1 MPIDTDT
8 TGLPGNPDVSE
19 AAAKPAEP
27 APGPSSDH
35 HGPSA
40 SAEDGGAPV
49 RRTSDRRVAANRA
62 NGQKSTGPRTALGK
76 ERSSMNGLKRRSVR
90 LLGLFEAKTLRQEPG
105 AAEQLYRELIKP
117 YQPLPPL
124 LAMHFQDLA
133 RLHLELETSECIRD
147 ATLEHRWQQADIEK
161 RRKFY
166 EMESDLPA
174 TPKEVFEGG
183 ICRIEASAAKFKKQ
197 AHYLGLLREQLERRN
212 FDLGNV
218 LQLLY
223 GKDFDP
229 EHDRGQTICSRCR
242 KLMSG
247 EWQLPSEQ
255 QEGNIDEEQLE
266 GLLDLVALEEDD
278 ALTGYR
284 LKLDEKT
291 VTRAA
296 CIAALAPTSDDRL
309 MELQAERLRRAI
321 DRKQWVING
330 LLQTLRPA
338 EAAKPD
344 ANPGPGPEHPLPPHK
359 KSGKRSQ
366 EVICNQQNDAKT
378 HEIRTEPKP
387 TEPNSAADKPF
398 ETSHRSVA
406 VRSITHRSAPLPSRP
421 RIQAIAALPPSH
433 FRVSPPRLVRLPI
446 HALAAPHPGA
456 RSRRARLCRLA
467 VRKGYAFPGPATPPL
482 FFEEGYAF
490 LDHHPGFHRDS
501 NQGAAAARPC
511 LAAAAF
517 CYLYQFRKGGA
528 FPHSKAAE
536 PPSLDSR
543 TASC

>member
-1 MPIDTDT
+1 
-8 TGLPGNPDVSE
+8 
-19 AAAKPAEP
+19 
-27 APGPSSDH
+27 
-35 HGPSA
+35 
-40 SAEDGGAPV
+40 
-49 RRTSDRRVAANRA
+49 
-62 NGQKSTGPRTALGK
+62 
-76 ERSSMNGLKRRSVR
+76 MNGLKRRSVR

-421 RIQAIAALPPSH
+421 RIQPRAALPPSH
-433 FRVSPPRLVRLPI
+433 FRVSPPRLVR
-446 HALAAPHPGA
+446 
-456 RSRRARLCRLA
+456 
-467 VRKGYAFPGPATPPL
+467 PATPPP
-482 FFEEGYAF
+482 FFSRKAMPSSIITPDFTETATRG
-490 LDHHPGFHRDS
+490 LRLRG
-501 NQGAAAARPC
+501 
-511 LAAAAF
+511 LASQPQHF
-517 CYLYQFRKGGA
+517 VISTSSGK
-528 FPHSKAAE
+528 AE
-536 PPSLDSR
+536 PFRTARRQSRRAWTAGPPPVNQTLAPALYRSEPETGQTRGVATRQTARRLGKQRGDRNHETKLEELANSLDFGRVGAGFRMDDRGRGHKNLRFPKTFFGSPQHR
-543 TASC
+543 PRRHGQPDRN